1 MPPLGG
7 RPSGF
12 CITKAHLRARRT
24 MPLDRYGTAQTNDS
38 PLGPRFTVAVD
49 LCCATS
55 RCLAGSLRSQLPLA
69 APDPRS
75 GSRREL
81 WRMFPR
87 TIGRC
92 GLRGGGNRR
101 LLWTRRRPKT
111 PRGRTKNPNQTP
123 RLPFPLDAAPHPYQ
137 EEIPQAPQA
146 PGQRRLRG
154 LPFGISIHGVTPQ
167 VGQQHSQPL
176 TRSLATHRPWKHQSP
191 NHRRVRVAESVLH
204 RRGQPFPPPPP
215 NEIGH
220 IWRAVEGG
228 RSAPPPQGMPP
239 MVTIRG
245 ITEEACEDL
254 LHCLNPS
261 PNQRLTLRDAACRGV
276 GSKESDPRAS
286 PLIKRAPHFP
296 VASNLGSDEQDHGIA
311 CQSRW
316 RDGHRFRD
324 PQE

>member
-7 RPSGF
+7 RPCGC
-12 CITKAHLRARRT
+12 CITQAHLRARRM
-24 MPLDRYGTAQTNDS
+24 MPLDRYGTAQTNVS

-75 GSRREL
+75 SSRREL
-81 WRMFPR
+81 WRTFPR

-92 GLRGGGNRR
+92 GLRGGATGACCGHGGGRR
-101 LLWTRRRPKT
+101 LRGDGRRIRI
-111 PRGRTKNPNQTP
+111 
-123 RLPFPLDAAPHPYQ
+123 RLHVFEFPLMRRHIHIRKRYHRPRRHRGSDF
-137 EEIPQAPQA
+137 
-146 PGQRRLRG
+146 QRRLRG

-176 TRSLATHRPWKHQSP
+176 TRSLATHRPWKHQTS
-191 NHRRVRVAESVLH
+191 NHRRVRVAQSVLQ

-228 RSAPPPQGMPP
+228 RSASPPQGMPP

-245 ITEEACEDL
+245 ITEEVCEDL

-261 PNQRLTLRDAACRGV
+261 PNQRLPPRDAACRGV
-276 GSKESDPRAS
+276 GSKEPDPRSS

-296 VASNLGSDEQDHGIA
+296 VASNLGSDE
-311 CQSRW
+311 
-316 RDGHRFRD
+316 
-324 PQE
+324 